1 MLALLRRV
9 NNVFCRLCCL
19 VVPEMGSG
27 GWCHFSCARGA
38 MWTGE
43 LEPRHGCEYSLKM
56 VTWIWSEDG
65 KGFPHSCPIS
75 GAWSNHSDNCCLP
88 CLPHKNYTEANSN
101 LKPKPDQTIFIFSWA
116 IFYSY
121 PLHGFLDET
130 AEGGNDLDCDIKQSN
145 KNISWWCHSDDHN
158 R

>member
-1 MLALLRRV
+1 MTDKINIYMLALLRRV

-88 CLPHKNYTEANSN
+88 CLPYNELHRSKLKFKAKTWPNN
-101 LKPKPDQTIFIFSWA
+101 LHIFLSYLLLLPSSWLLGWNGRGGQWFGLRYQTI
-116 IFYSY
+116 
-121 PLHGFLDET
+121 
-130 AEGGNDLDCDIKQSN
+130 
-145 KNISWWCHSDDHN
+145 
-158 R
+158 